1 MKKLSNLLVASLIL
15 IAISSCSR
23 YTISTF
29 QPDLNNG
36 SDCPNPTYVATISR
50 SALTVTINETGG
62 KDYDVDPTKLTLVSM
77 LEKAKEL
84 YGPDVTIHNIRYD
97 YYGKRRTGV
106 IYDVVKCK

>member
-62 KDYDVDPTKLTLVSM
+62 KDYDVDPTKLT
-77 LEKAKEL
+77 
-84 YGPDVTIHNIRYD
+84 
-97 YYGKRRTGV
+97 
-106 IYDVVKCK
+106 